1 MRQDRSRKTRSDCR
15 DQVQFS
21 DLKPVIE
28 GRLRRRVAPKPPLDS
43 YTFNHISMQEK
54 EQPQDT
60 GVKRDRCVSP
70 GFRH

>member
-1 MRQDRSRKTRSDCR
+1 MRQDRSRKTRSGCR

-43 YTFNHISMQEK
+43 YTFNRHFDAGK
-54 EQPQDT
+54 GT
-60 GVKRDRCVSP
+60 TP
-70 GFRH
+70 GYWR